1 MGGKLCCCKKE
12 IIDDKSINISID
24 SLNAS
29 DISFQSNTR
38 ETMESH
44 HNKLSTNFRE
54 SGEFPEI
61 IDNILASKEEYN
73 VEIQNNINKIILKYF
88 NTIKQYVKIN
98 NNKIQANTFIR
109 NGDYYIVENKKELF
123 IVKCI
128 NKATRMADMKKLCYT
143 KNNMDYIFFTLDDSH
158 GFGYDFIDHF
168 NCIESS
174 RWGSYIPSNIY
185 LITE

>member
-1 MGGKLCCCKKE
+1 MGGKLCSCKKE
-12 IIDDKSINISID
+12 IIDDKPINISLD

-38 ETMESH
+38 ETMESQ

-61 IDNILASKEEYN
+61 VDNISESKESYDI
-73 VEIQNNINKIILKYF
+73 EIQNNIDKIILKYF
-88 NTIKQYVKIN
+88 NTLKQYVKIN

-109 NGDYYIVENKKELF
+109 NGDFYIIENKKELF

-143 KNNMDYIFFTLDDSH
+143 KNNIEYIFFTLDDSH
-158 GFGYDFIDHF
+158 GFGYDFTDHYYG
-168 NCIESS
+168 IESS
-174 RWGSYIPSNIY
+174 RWGLYIPSTIY